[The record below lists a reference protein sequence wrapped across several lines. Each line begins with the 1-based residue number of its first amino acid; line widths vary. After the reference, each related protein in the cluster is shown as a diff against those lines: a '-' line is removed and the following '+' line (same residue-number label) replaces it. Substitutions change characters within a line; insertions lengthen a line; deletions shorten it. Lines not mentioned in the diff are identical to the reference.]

1 MLLNELQLN
10 TMYTC
15 QLSGQS
21 VMVTQITPNNATKT
35 VAVRG
40 TYFNTVSGR
49 YESTQLFDNQV
60 IAIK

>member
-1 MLLNELQLN
+1 
-10 TMYTC
+10 
-15 QLSGQS
+15 
-21 VMVTQITPNNATKT
+21 MVTQITPNNATKT